1 MVYSISACRRTD
13 SDGSTESR
21 RQAYAV
27 IDDSIK
33 AHSPH
38 VRDMIYDGMGKA
50 RDSMTY
56 YEYYVRMGKYFCLSE
71 TPDSLVPYI
80 DGTIRFAL
88 RQPVSPRRNSLL
100 AFAYNC
106 QAANYHNFHKKPDD
120 VVDLYRKAYDLSLSS
135 ETKDW
140 TPNICANLGDA
151 YLFKNSLPEAA
162 AWYRRALFLVDSLRL
177 PAKENITLYLGLA
190 TIYLHLDD
198 FDSSLKYYRQT
209 EKYFGD
215 MSLAMQ
221 SYYLNNYGNYYY
233 YAKDYKA
240 SLSKFLELKALL
252 EKNNKLNTFDM
263 HLCKLNLADVY
274 LNLGDV
280 AMSEK
285 YLDEVDT
292 VFSVTGDAEAA
303 YYVNTIRIGQA
314 VRRGDMSSVA
324 GILAGEKSMDNISF
338 NIRSIRNA
346 YLRKYDVARGD
357 YRSAYENLKT
367 DMAMNDSMEHHRQ
380 GMRASEIM
388 ERFSRDTLQ
397 LHHTVTMEHKN
408 AELQRTYT
416 ITAIIGGALL
426 VICLLLAVGVLYS
439 RKRYLQDKMRIM
451 QLRLDGARNR
461 VSPHFVFNVLNNNML
476 KNGDGDNSE
485 LMMLAKLIRANLD
498 MTCRQAV
505 TLGEELDF
513 VRRYVDIER
522 KIFDGGFEYHEEV
535 AADINKDVVMIP
547 PMFVQILVE
556 NAIVHGLKN
565 SDDDKFIRVAVTRTS
580 GVLHIVVRDSGKGFD
595 ITCAGNRRTGL
606 SIISQTIAI
615 INERNKSK
623 MRFSLNNVQDADGKV
638 EGCEAKIDIPEN
650 IKFMS

>member
-1 MVYSISACRRTD
+1 MVYSISACRRSAD
-13 SDGSTESR
+13 SSVESR
-21 RQAYAV
+21 RRAYAV

-33 AHSPH
+33 AQSPH
-38 VRDMIYDGMGKA
+38 VRDMIYDGMDNA
-50 RDSMTY
+50 SDSMTY

-88 RQPVSPRRNSLL
+88 CQPVSPRRNSLL

-120 VVDLYRKAYDLSLSS
+120 VIGLYHKAYDLSLSS
-135 ETKDW
+135 ETKDQ
-140 TPNICANLGDA
+140 TPMVCANLGDA

-162 AWYRRALFLVDSLRL
+162 AWYRRALFLVDSLQL
-177 PAKENITLYLGLA
+177 PEKENITLYLGLA

-198 FDSSLKYYRQT
+198 FDSSLKYYRQS
-209 EKYFGD
+209 EKHFGD
-215 MSLAMQ
+215 MPLAMQ

-240 SLSKFLELKALL
+240 SLDKFLELKTLL
-252 EKNNKLNTFDM
+252 ERHNKLNTFDM

-280 AMSEK
+280 EMSEK

-292 VFSVTGDAEAA
+292 VFTVTGDTEAA

-314 VRRGDMSSVA
+314 VRRGDMNRVA
-324 GILAGEKSMDNISF
+324 GILASEKKVDNISF
-338 NIRSIRNA
+338 NIRNIRDV
-346 YLRKYDVARGD
+346 YLRKYYVARGD
-357 YRSAYENLKT
+357 YRSAYENLRVNV
-367 DMAMNDSMEHHRQ
+367 AMNDSMEHNRQ

-397 LHHTVTMEHKN
+397 LHHNVIMEHKN
-408 AELQRTYT
+408 AEIQSTYT
-416 ITAIIGGALL
+416 LAAVIVGALTTL
-426 VICLLLAVGVLYS
+426 CLLLAVGVLYS
-439 RKRYLQDKMRIM
+439 RKRYLQGKMRIM

-461 VSPHFVFNVLNNNML
+461 VSPHFVFNVLNNSML
-476 KNGDGDNSE
+476 KNSGGDNSE
-485 LMMLAKLIRANLD
+485 LLMLSKLIRANLD
-498 MTCRQAV
+498 MTCRQTV

-522 KIFDGGFEYHEEV
+522 KIYDGGFEYYEEV
-535 AADINKDVVMIP
+535 AVDIDKDAVMIP

-565 SDDDKFIRVAVTRTS
+565 SDGDKFIRVAVTRTG

-623 MRFSLNNVQDADGKV
+623 MRFSLSNVQDADGKMG
-638 EGCEAKIDIPEN
+638 GCEVKIDIPEN

>member
-1 MVYSISACRRTD
+1 MVYSISACRRSAD
-13 SDGSTESR
+13 SSVESR
-21 RQAYAV
+21 RAYAV

-33 AHSPH
+33 AQSPH
-38 VRDMIYDGMGKA
+38 VRDMIYDGMDNA
-50 RDSMTY
+50 SDSMTY

-88 RQPVSPRRNSLL
+88 CQPVSPRRNSLL

-120 VVDLYRKAYDLSLSS
+120 VIGLYHKAYDLSLSS
-135 ETKDW
+135 ETKDQ
-140 TPNICANLGDA
+140 TPMVCANLGDA

-162 AWYRRALFLVDSLRL
+162 AWYRRALFLVDSLQL
-177 PAKENITLYLGLA
+177 PEKENITLYLGLA

-198 FDSSLKYYRQT
+198 FDSSLKYYRQS
-209 EKYFGD
+209 EKYFCD

-240 SLSKFLELKALL
+240 SLDKFLELKTLL
-252 EKNNKLNTFDM
+252 EGHNKLNTFDM

-280 AMSEK
+280 EMSEK

-292 VFSVTGDAEAA
+292 VFTVTGDTEAA

-314 VRRGDMSSVA
+314 VRRGDMNRVA
-324 GILAGEKSMDNISF
+324 GILASEKKVDNISF
-338 NIRSIRNA
+338 NIRNIRDV
-346 YLRKYDVARGD
+346 YLRKYYVAMGD
-357 YRSAYENLKT
+357 YRSAYENLRVNV
-367 DMAMNDSMEHHRQ
+367 AMNDSMEHNRQ

-397 LHHTVTMEHKN
+397 LHHNVIMEHKN
-408 AELQRTYT
+408 AEIQSTYT
-416 ITAIIGGALL
+416 LAA
-426 VICLLLAVGVLYS
+426 VIAGTLTTLCLLLAVGVLYS
-439 RKRYLQDKMRIM
+439 RKRYLQGKMRIM

-461 VSPHFVFNVLNNNML
+461 VSPHFVFNVLNNSML
-476 KNGDGDNSE
+476 KNSGGDNSE
-485 LMMLAKLIRANLD
+485 LMMLAKLIRTNLD
-498 MTCRQAV
+498 MTCRQTV

-522 KIFDGGFEYHEEV
+522 KIYDGGFEYYEEV
-535 AADINKDVVMIP
+535 AADIDKDAVMIP

-565 SDDDKFIRVAVTRTS
+565 SDGNKFIRVAVTRTG

-623 MRFSLNNVQDADGKV
+623 MRFSLSNVQDADGKMG
-638 EGCEAKIDIPEN
+638 GCEVKIDIPEN